1 VKAALVALVL
11 LLAGCT
17 APGRSTPAPIGSA
30 PAVVTFGDSVPAGTA
45 CGCTPFPD
53 IYAGLLGA
61 TSENLAESGYTSV
74 DVRQQLATPQAAA
87 AVRTA
92 SVVLVMAGANDLGA
106 AFDTGGGSYT
116 GPAAQ
121 VQQNITA
128 VVAAVHGLRPSA
140 AVLIFGYW
148 NVVEDG
154 DVGRADY
161 GDEGVAEAAAA
172 TKYCNDALHR
182 AASGAIYVDTTTAL
196 KGGSGAADPTD
207 LLAADGDHPN
217 AAGHEAIAE
226 AAYAA
231 LPSG

>member
-1 VKAALVALVL
+1 MALVL
-11 LLAGCT
+11 LLAGCA
-17 APGRSTPAPIGSA
+17 APGHSTPEPSGSA

-61 TSENLAESGYTSV
+61 TSDNLAESGFTSL
-74 DVRQQLATPQAAA
+74 DVRRQLATPQATA

-106 AFDTGGGSYT
+106 AFDAGDDSDAD
-116 GPAAQ
+116 PAAQ

-140 AVLIFGYW
+140 SVLIFGYW

-161 GDEGVAEAAAA
+161 GDDGVAEAAAA
-172 TKYCNDALHR
+172 TKYCNDALRR
-182 AASGAIYVDTTTAL
+182 AASGATYVDTTTAF
-196 KGGSGAADPTD
+196 KGTTGEADPTD
-207 LLAADGDHPN
+207 MLAADGDHPN
-217 AAGHEAIAE
+217 AAGHGAIAE

-231 LPSG
+231 LPNG

>member
-1 VKAALVALVL
+1 VKAALVGLAL

-17 APGRSTPAPIGSA
+17 APGHSTPAPDGSA

-45 CGCTPFPD
+45 CGCTAFPD

-61 TSENLAESGYTSV
+61 TSQNLAESGFTSL

-92 SVVLVMAGANDLGA
+92 SVVMVMAGANDLA
-106 AFDTGGGSYT
+106 EAFDAGGGSYAA
-116 GPAAQ
+116 PAAQ
-121 VQQNITA
+121 VQQNIAA

-140 AVLIFGYW
+140 SVLIFGYW

-154 DVGRADY
+154 DVGRTDY
-161 GDEGVAEAAAA
+161 GGDGVAEAAAA
-172 TKYCNDALHR
+172 TKYCNDALRR
-182 AASGAIYVDTTTAL
+182 AATGAIYVDTTTAL
-196 KGGSGAADPTD
+196 KGDNGHADPTD

-231 LPSG
+231 LPNG